1 MANKES
7 DLIFEAYME
16 AKEAPKGKHYDSAGR
31 LRSGDADADGRG
43 GPKYRSDPTYVNPND
58 EEVRSLKGFEDEDT
72 PAEDAIL
79 PVLGLAAAGG
89 AASAVGSHIAK
100 KILPKDKED
109 EEDDRVSS
117 YLKLQKAK
125 EEMPKVKEEPE
136 TKEEDD
142 LGLGPNTPSMVR
154 ITSIGSTTPFKKK
167 TEAPIEDEAVYIQ
180 AGEKEDCDCHDEGDS
195 DKHEFDYDGEIDMSR
210 AELLKA
216 NEYAAKLFE
225 LVAQAEALPGWVAS
239 KITKASDYLSS
250 VYHYL
255 DYEMNAETVEDEEDG
270 ADDFDPEEA
279 RDQES
284 VELDTDEGTATA
296 KNTGYG
302 ASESEEDDSNDEL
315 EERYYEQ
322 GMRDGLRG
330 QELKDY
336 VEDKMTQ
343 PGPHG

>member
-89 AASAVGSHIAK
+89 AASAVGSHIAN
-100 KILPKDKED
+100 
-109 EEDDRVSS
+109 
-117 YLKLQKAK
+117 KL
-125 EEMPKVKEEPE
+125 MPKVKEEPE
-136 TKEEDD
+136 AKEEDD

-180 AGEKEDCDCHDEGDS
+180 AGEKEDYDCHDEGDS

-255 DYEMNAETVEDEEDG
+255 DYEMNTETVEDEEDG

-284 VELDTDEGTATA
+284 IELDTDEGTTTA

-315 EERYYEQ
+315 EERHYEQ

-330 QELKDY
+330 EELKDY

-343 PGPHG
+343 PGPRG